1 MKTLTRGLLVV
12 LILALSASVAMA
24 QAWRG
29 MGRLAGKVTDESGTA
44 IEGVTVKLELRGQG
58 GTETKTNEK
67 GEWAIG
73 GLARGAWDLDFEKE
87 MYEARRI
94 TVVVNELSR
103 LPPVEIVLKMDAN
116 EVVRVEVAKA
126 AGLAQERKWAEA
138 RSVYEG
144 IMAKFPAMAVRV
156 EPFLA
161 QTYYAEKKFD
171 EAILH
176 LKNAVAL
183 DPSEQTNKMLLANVL
198 MEAGRFDEGRA
209 VMGTVDDSMIQ
220 DPAVYVN
227 IGINLLNLNKPD
239 DALPYF
245 EKAVLRFP
253 GKGDAYYYRALIR
266 LQKGDTDGT
275 RADLTKFLE
284 LSPNAPEAPAARRA
298 LESLKK

>member
-44 IEGVTVKLELRGQG
+44 IGGVTVKLELRGQG

-73 GLARGAWDLDFEKE
+73 GLARGAWDLDFEKD

-103 LPPVEIVLKMDAN
+103 LPPVEIVLKMDTN
-116 EVVRVEVAKA
+116 EVVRVEVEKA
-126 AGLAQERKWAEA
+126 AGLAQARKWAEA

-144 IMAKFPAMAVRV
+144 IMARFPAMAVRV